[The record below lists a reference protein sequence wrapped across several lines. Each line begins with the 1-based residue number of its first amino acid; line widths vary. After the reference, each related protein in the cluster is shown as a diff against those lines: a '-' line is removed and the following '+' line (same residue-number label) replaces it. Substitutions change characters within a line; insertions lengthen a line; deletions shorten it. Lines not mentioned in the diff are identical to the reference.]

1 MNKLVSK
8 IYYEINTEKCN
19 CNRGAVSEA
28 LGIQKFIKK
37 LNEEKGYEC
46 VGIINVCFGSYKPG
60 TVTISESNKII
71 SCKNVMEQLEMRN
84 NYIIKMF
91 ILVNDSY
98 GFIDEMENYL
108 HSRKEFTTS
117 YRNWVY
123 DGEMEK
129 MIGEMKFYE
138 KIFEIDCYGESLNG
152 YAYDL
157 VKTIEEG
164 NCKINENRIFNRYFY
179 GNKSLE

>member
-1 MNKLVSK
+1 
-8 IYYEINTEKCN
+8 
-19 CNRGAVSEA
+19 
-28 LGIQKFIKK
+28 
-37 LNEEKGYEC
+37 
-46 VGIINVCFGSYKPG
+46 
-60 TVTISESNKII
+60 
-71 SCKNVMEQLEMRN
+71 
-84 NYIIKMF
+84 
-91 ILVNDSY
+91 
-98 GFIDEMENYL
+98 
-108 HSRKEFTTS
+108 
-117 YRNWVY
+117 
-123 DGEMEK
+123 MEK